1 MSGLGISGLWTSIV
15 ENEKK
20 TFSHGVYV
28 KAYTSGVGDI
38 WRVYA
43 DCSFFFLMFRNV
55 FRTET
60 LSGFRWRQE
69 WSGWR
74 WKWWKLKLDLKNF
87 SCMLF
92 LIFLAN
98 LRFWVLGLYCNYLM
112 WPQENSMTA
121 LTFLVPTLFP
131 QSHVHLILQG
141 HWIEK

>member
-1 MSGLGISGLWTSIV
+1 MDFYSWKWKENVFSWSLRESIHKWRGLHLKSIC
-15 ENEKK
+15 
-20 TFSHGVYV
+20 
-28 KAYTSGVGDI
+28 
-38 WRVYA
+38 WLQ
-43 DCSFFFLMFRNV
+43 FFFLMFRNV

-92 LIFLAN
+92 LRFLAN